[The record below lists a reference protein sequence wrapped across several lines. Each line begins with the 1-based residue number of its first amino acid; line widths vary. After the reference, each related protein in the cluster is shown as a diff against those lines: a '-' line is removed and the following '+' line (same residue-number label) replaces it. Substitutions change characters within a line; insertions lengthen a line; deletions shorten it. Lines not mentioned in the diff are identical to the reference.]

1 MKKIGLLLIPALML
15 AAPALAQTEAGM
27 SMMTVGVGAGYALPM
42 GDFADWYDGGLIVG
56 LNGCYMF
63 TDMYGVEVGVD
74 WAKFPVNSDFEDLMD
89 MGDLDI
95 SVQYIPVTVD
105 AMAKFS
111 AGNFSPYVKGGVGY
125 YFGSLTGDDVPDNTD
140 SQNDFGINVGG
151 GVKIPF
157 GETTMFDIGLTY
169 HYIMTEESD
178 VEGSFN
184 TSVVAIKAGIGMK
197 F

>member
-15 AAPALAQTEAGM
+15 AAPAFAQMEAGM
-27 SMMTVGVGAGYALPM
+27 SMMTVGVGAGYAMPM
-42 GDFADWYDGGLIVG
+42 GDFADWYDGGLIIG

-63 TDMYGVEVGVD
+63 TDMYGIEVGVD
-74 WAKFPVNSDFEDLMD
+74 WAKFPVNSDFVDLIG

-95 SVQYIPVTVD
+95 SAQYIPVTVD
-105 AMAKFS
+105 FMAKFP
-111 AGNFSPYVKGGVGY
+111 AGSVSPYVKGGAGY
-125 YFGSLTGDDVPDNTD
+125 YFGSLTGDDVADD
-140 SQNDFGINVGG
+140 AESENDFGFNAGG

-157 GETTMFDIGLTY
+157 GETMLFDLGLTY
-169 HYIMTEESD
+169 HYIMTEDSD

-184 TSVVAIKAGIGMK
+184 TSFLALKAGIGMK